1 MQKTLTRK
9 LLLHKISIQLNVHFM
24 QKLALAFCTE
34 CTIVLAYIPVLTR
47 CSGEDSCNVDSVFS
61 TECCHQQSQSY
72 HHLPTKRLTPV
83 AKERH
88 IMYFVIIKNNTV

>member
-34 CTIVLAYIPVLTR
+34 CTIVLALYTCTYPMQWRGQLQ
-47 CSGEDSCNVDSVFS
+47 C
-61 TECCHQQSQSY
+61 
-72 HHLPTKRLTPV
+72 RLS
-83 AKERH
+83 
-88 IMYFVIIKNNTV
+88 I